1 MISFF
6 KLPTRRLLIRASLFL
21 NFCVLTYVALQ
32 AAQTGSSGAGSDGV
46 SPGGADMEGL
56 IAGVAPR
63 SEVETES
70 LGSIST
76 NPAFSAVPSQALA
89 TETETEASPSAG
101 SDVSTESERPSVQQ
115 QPANTRL
122 GLDCK
127 DRDNHFSYTQ
137 RGAYWI
143 LNNYVPAKRRWGC
156 DESITYTTH
165 GDVTFLDNVVPLAK
179 RWDGPLSMAVYTPGA
194 DYEAAIKSIAYLRQC
209 SEPEV
214 SEKVSFHLV
223 LDERHFPAVVR
234 KLHPEQ
240 GSLLA
245 AAVSAAA
252 SGVTPEP
259 LKTVSGLEGPTA
271 SAAAGSPQANK
282 VLVSLITMI
291 APLSA
296 IHWHPIQVGYPRN
309 LIHLDICVAAF
320 IFLVFFELALTLS
333 NANWLE

>member
-32 AAQTGSSGAGSDGV
+32 AAQTGSSA
-46 SPGGADMEGL
+46 GGADVIPPGSVEVEAL
-56 IAGVAPR
+56 ISGAVSR

-89 TETETEASPSAG
+89 TEMETDASPSAG

-115 QPANTRL
+115 PVPTTRL

-127 DRDNHFSYTQ
+127 DRDNRFSYTQ

-143 LNNYVPAKRRWGC
+143 LNNYVPAKKRWGC

-165 GDVTFLDNVVPLAK
+165 GDVTFLDNIIPLAK
-179 RWDGPLSMAVYTPGA
+179 RWDGPLSVAVYTPGA
-194 DYEAAIKSIAYLRQC
+194 DYEAAIKNIAYLRQC
-209 SEPEV
+209 AEPQV
-214 SEKVSFHLV
+214 SEKVTYHFI
-223 LDERHFPAVVR
+223 LDERHFPATVR

-259 LKTVSGLEGPTA
+259 LKAGLEGPTA
-271 SAAAGSPQANK
+271 SAPAAGSAQANK
-282 VLVSLITMI
+282 VLVSIT
-291 APLSA
+291 
-296 IHWHPIQVGYPRN
+296 N
-309 LIHLDICVAAF
+309 LISTINRVLIM
-320 IFLVFFELALTLS
+320 
-333 NANWLE
+333 